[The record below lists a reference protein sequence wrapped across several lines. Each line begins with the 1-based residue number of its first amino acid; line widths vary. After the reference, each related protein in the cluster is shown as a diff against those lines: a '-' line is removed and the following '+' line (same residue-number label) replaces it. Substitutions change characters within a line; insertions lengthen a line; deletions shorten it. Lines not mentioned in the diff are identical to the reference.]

1 MLESWALLVN
11 PPPRPIP
18 SPSEPA
24 TETRALVQDIISR
37 FHEVHRRD
45 FPEAIRL
52 ARQVERECPLGLEGA
67 SVADHLAMM
76 FDELEAHQQR
86 EERVLFPA
94 MLNGGCAAIQVPV
107 RRMMADHDDVE
118 IQLAA
123 LKDMLG
129 GYVAPGHAPTRW
141 ILLVAYCRKIDQ
153 DLREH
158 MRIENEELFAP
169 HLAPVGDG
177 RPA

>member
-1 MLESWALLVN
+1 MLQSWALRVK
-11 PPPRPIP
+11 PPPRPFA
-18 SPSEPA
+18 SPPEPA
-24 TETRALVQDIISR
+24 SDTGDLIQDIISR

-52 ARQVERECPLGLEGA
+52 ARRVESMYALDPQGA
-67 SVADHLAMM
+67 PFVADYLSMM

-107 RRMMADHDDVE
+107 RRMMAEHHDVE
-118 IQLAA
+118 TQLAT
-123 LKDMLG
+123 LRDRLG
-129 GYVAPGHAPTRW
+129 DYAAPRAAPPSW
-141 ILLVAYCRKIDQ
+141 VQLVELCRKIDR

-169 HLAPVGDG
+169 YLD
-177 RPA
+177 

>member
-1 MLESWALLVN
+1 MLQSWAMLVN

-18 SPSEPA
+18 SPLETASE
-24 TETRALVQDIISR
+24 TGKLIQDILSR

-52 ARQVERECPLGLEGA
+52 ARRLERIYALDPRGA
-67 SVADHLAMM
+67 PYVADHLARM
-76 FDELEAHQQR
+76 FDDLEAHQQR

-107 RRMMADHDDVE
+107 RRMMAEHSDVLD
-118 IQLAA
+118 QLAT
-123 LKDMLG
+123 LRERLG
-129 GYVAPGHAPTRW
+129 GYAIPRGAPPSW
-141 ILLVAYCRKIDQ
+141 NQLVELCRKIDL

-169 HLAPVGDG
+169 YIV
-177 RPA
+177 